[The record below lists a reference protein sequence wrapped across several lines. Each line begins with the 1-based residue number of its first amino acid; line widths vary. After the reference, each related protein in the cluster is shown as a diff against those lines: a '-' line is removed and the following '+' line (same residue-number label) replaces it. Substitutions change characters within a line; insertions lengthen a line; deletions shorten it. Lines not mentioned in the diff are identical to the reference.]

1 MSQRPRISIC
11 EAHSCGCIGHEIGG
25 EADVFV
31 QFRTVEKA
39 GYTALAE
46 GARVSFE
53 RKTGS

>member
-1 MSQRPRISIC
+1 MSIC

-53 RKTGS
+53 RKTGSSGKV